1 MEKILALFERYTVF
15 AIIVMMMVTILVSTV
30 ELGVILITELFK
42 PPRFLLDITNLLEV
56 FGFFFMILI
65 GLELLHTIK
74 TYLSEESVHVEI
86 VFLVAMIAI
95 ARKIIVLELSELDP
109 VTLLGMAAIILALT
123 GGYYF
128 IKRAYNVKQGST
140 PSSGP
145 KTQTAPKI

>member
-128 IKRAYNVKQGST
+128 IKRAYNVKQLSL
-140 PSSGP
+140 
-145 KTQTAPKI
+145 IHI